1 MSATDPESAPVAAQ
15 EPDSGAGSEREGLER
30 EGSQRE
36 GPASGSTA
44 LEVNLRRTAVPVVIP
59 PEHEVLLEVT
69 AAYRGIYENTRRLLH
84 EINHE
89 FVGWPD
95 TLAELHRRAMGDFP
109 YHLGHVRA
117 GEAVAVLFALYASA
131 VRRAAPEPLRETAA
145 RHALA
150 YADKVAGGSGEQL
163 ARTLAP
169 LDQGL
174 ARLAEAWA
182 EQGGPP
188 AAASPSLGR
197 LLATLCVV
205 APDSAAAL
213 RARQLLARSL
223 ARTYRAW
230 LEREDPAGWLRELG
244 CGGEGATPVAAI
256 EHAALRTHQRALAA
270 LDPDDPAAAPAL
282 LGLPDDDE
290 IQRGYLDAA
299 ARLGDRLARVRFLV
313 RVLSED
319 GLGALHEP
327 AAAEISHLCSDLLAG
342 AAPGEVERFVRE
354 LFAALR
360 RSTRAGSHGAMGLV
374 AKIGSEVL
382 RAGEPEAAALVV
394 EEILASDFPTPE
406 FSGFSDEW
414 QIRMNPAHLR
424 TIRSWLAVIEANPE
438 LARALVPALVIHLR
452 VGGVLIAD
460 TDLFQRDVSRLL
472 NSGVAPIFHVVK
484 HLLRL
489 FPVYYDEIGA
499 EGELREVSSRI
510 DEIEG
515 RRDALCHFLRKQCH
529 VEANPRLVDFIEA
542 VAGFWAQGEL
552 ERLRP
557 YLPPTLHDALARS
570 DGAPGMRAIFAALAG
585 EADWRTLLALPPE
598 EVEARLARVAA
609 GRPVER
615 EKVGLL
621 FRLHRLVVRKYGF
634 DHEDLL
640 ERLTAF
646 GRVEGAGLARLRAAL
661 AEGRDEE
668 ALDAV
673 LAILEAL
680 KALMTREERTEA
692 VEDIYRKRHIA
703 AGIPSL
709 YGRYREEKFDAAGL
723 SFRAGSL
730 AGVLFERLLASGRL
744 DCIHRATLQTVARW
758 LHQML
763 RALRVDG
770 CQGRGLSMGISMLD
784 QALAAPGTSVDQYL
798 NIFQVLSRSV
808 EQLVRIR
815 FLEVYEGPLERLLP
829 RFVRS
834 GVLHREPG
842 EPEEEVAL
850 KTSEQFLRE
859 LISGNLGLQQLDA
872 LLGSVVRA
880 LVEVR
885 EALPPDQ
892 LERLMSYDPERC
904 CVPIEPADHVL
915 DGPIYLGNKGYL
927 VKRLACDGL
936 PVPPGFV
943 LTTEVFRCSPAIR
956 AWPDLRREVEG
967 EIRRQI
973 ARLEAKTGL
982 GLGDPAR
989 PLLLS
994 VRSGS
999 AISMPGML
1007 DTFLNVGINEAI
1019 AHGFAERSG
1028 SHWGA
1033 WDAYRRFLQLWGM
1046 GHGLERDDFDQL
1058 MRESKSHF
1066 GAEKKADLSADQ
1078 MRQVALRYRE
1088 LLGERGVERVD
1099 DPWLQVVRCVDLVLD
1114 SWYSPKAKVYR
1125 RELQIAE
1132 EWGTAV
1138 VVQSMVYG
1146 NLHERSGTGV
1156 VMTTDPRR
1164 PSGEVRLHGDFIV
1177 QAQGDD
1183 VVSGLVETHPV
1194 SEEQRLAEAP
1204 GASCS
1209 LEKDF
1214 PRLYAELRRH
1224 AHTLIHEQGMF
1235 HQEIEFT
1242 FESDDPADLY
1252 ILQTRDTV
1260 MSQVASVPAFVP
1272 SEELERSWLATGIG
1286 AGGGALSGR
1295 VAHNVEDVELLRR
1308 LFPDDNIILLRP
1320 DTVPDD
1326 LPLLVEA
1333 DGMVTA
1339 LGGSTSHAA
1348 VAAQRL
1354 GRTCVVGCR
1363 QLSVD
1368 ERARRS
1374 VLAGRVLE
1382 TGEFLSINGVDGSV
1396 YVGKHPSTMVR
1407 RQRLA

>member
-1 MSATDPESAPVAAQ
+1 MSATEPESRPVAAE
-15 EPDSGAGSEREGLER
+15 EPGSGSDAGGERR
-30 EGSQRE
+30 TSR
-36 GPASGSTA
+36 STA

-59 PEHEVLLEVT
+59 PEHEVLLVVT
-69 AAYRGIYENTRRLLH
+69 AGYRGIHENTRRLLH

-109 YHLGHVRA
+109 YHLAHPRA
-117 GEAVAVLFALYASA
+117 GEAVEVLFDLYARALRGA
-131 VRRAAPEPLRETAA
+131 VPEVLRETAG

-150 YADKVAGGSGEQL
+150 YADKVAGGSGDQL
-163 ARTLAP
+163 ARMLAP
-169 LDQGL
+169 LERGL
-174 ARLAEAWA
+174 ARLAEAWSGP
-182 EQGGPP
+182 GGPP
-188 AAASPSLGR
+188 PGASPSLGR
-197 LLATLCVV
+197 LLATLGAV
-205 APDSAAAL
+205 APGSAASL
-213 RARQLLARSL
+213 VARQLLAASL
-223 ARTYRAW
+223 ARTYRVW
-230 LEREDPAGWLRELG
+230 LAREDPARWLREVA
-244 CGGEGATPVAAI
+244 GGAAEPAPVAAI
-256 EHAALRTHQRALAA
+256 EHAALRGHERALAA
-270 LDPDDPAAAPAL
+270 LDPADPASAEAL

-290 IQRGYLDAA
+290 IQRGYLEAA
-299 ARLGDRLARVRFLV
+299 ARLPDRLARVRFLV
-313 RVLSED
+313 RVLSEE
-319 GLGALHEP
+319 GLASLHEP
-327 AAAEISHLCSDLLAG
+327 AAAEISHLCSELLAG
-342 AAPGEVERFVRE
+342 TQPGEVERFVRE

-360 RSTRAGSHGAMGLV
+360 GSARAGSHAAMGLV
-374 AKIGSEVL
+374 ARIGSEVL
-382 RAGEPEAAALVV
+382 RTGEPEAAALVV
-394 EEILASDFPTPE
+394 EEMLASDFPTPD

-414 QIRMNPAHLR
+414 QIRVNPAHLR
-424 TIRSWLAVIEANPE
+424 AIRTWLEVIEADPE
-438 LARALVPALVIHLR
+438 LARPLVAALVIHLR
-452 VGGVLIAD
+452 LGGVLIAD

-472 NSGVAPIFHVVK
+472 NSGIGPVFHPVK

-515 RRDALCHFLRKQCH
+515 RRDPLCHFLRKQCH
-529 VEANPRLVDFIEA
+529 VESNPRLVEFIEA
-542 VAGFWAQGEL
+542 VAGFWAHGEL
-552 ERLRP
+552 EPLRP
-557 YLPPTLHDALARS
+557 YLPPALQEALARE
-570 DGAPGMRAIFAALAG
+570 DGPPGMRAIFAELAG
-585 EADWRTLLALPPE
+585 DADWRTLLAFPPE
-598 EVEARLARVAA
+598 EIEARLARSAA
-609 GRPVER
+609 GRLVER

-621 FRLHRLVVRKYGF
+621 FRLHRLVARKYGF

-640 ERLTAF
+640 ERLVEF
-646 GRVEGAGLARLRAAL
+646 GRVDADLLARLRASL

-673 LAILEAL
+673 LAVLEAL

-703 AGIPSL
+703 VGIPSL

-744 DCIHRATLQTVARW
+744 DCIHRDTLETVARW
-758 LHQML
+758 LRQML

-770 CQGRGLSMGISMLD
+770 CQGRGLSTGLSMLD

-808 EQLVRIR
+808 AQLVRIR
-815 FLEVYEGPLERLLP
+815 FLEPYEGLLERLLP
-829 RFVRS
+829 RLVKS
-834 GVLHREPG
+834 GVLKQEPG
-842 EPEEEVAL
+842 ESEEEVAL
-850 KTSEQFLRE
+850 KASERFLRE
-859 LISGNLGLQQLDA
+859 LISRGLGLQQLDA
-872 LLGSVVRA
+872 LLGKVVRS

-885 EALPPDQ
+885 EALPPD
-892 LERLMSYDPERC
+892 LRERLMSYDPERC
-904 CVPIEPADHVL
+904 CVPIEPADHPL
-915 DGPIYLGNKGYL
+915 DGPVYLGNKGYL
-927 VKRLACDGL
+927 VKRLAGDGL

-943 LTTEVFRCSPAIR
+943 ITTEVFRCAPAIR
-956 AWPDLRREVEG
+956 KWPDLRREVEG
-967 EIRRQI
+967 EVARQI
-973 ARLEAKTGL
+973 AHLEARTGL
-982 GLGDPAR
+982 ALGDPAR

-1007 DTFLNVGINEAI
+1007 DTFLNVGINEDI
-1019 AHGFAERSG
+1019 VRGFAERSG
-1028 SHWGA
+1028 SPWGA
-1033 WDAYRRFLQLWGM
+1033 WDAYRRFLQLWAM
-1046 GHGLERDDFDQL
+1046 GHGLERDQFDAL
-1058 MRESKSHF
+1058 MRQSKTQF
-1066 GAEKKADLSADQ
+1066 GAEKKADLTADQ
-1078 MRQVALRYRE
+1078 MRQVALRYRD
-1088 LLGERGVERVD
+1088 LLRERGIELVE
-1099 DPWLQVVRCVDLVLD
+1099 DPWEQVARCVDLVID
-1114 SWYSPKAKVYR
+1114 SWYAPKARVYR

-1146 NLHERSGTGV
+1146 NLHARSGTGV

-1164 PSGEVRLHGDFIV
+1164 PSGDVRLHGDFIV

-1204 GASCS
+1204 GAVRS

-1214 PRLYAELRRH
+1214 PRLYGELRRH

-1260 MSQVASVPAFVP
+1260 MSEVASVPAFVP

-1308 LFPDDNIILLRP
+1308 LFPDDHVILLRP

-1363 QLSVD
+1363 ALSVD
-1368 ERARRS
+1368 ERGRRS